1 MAQLDRFFQV
11 LLEREAQELRMVS
24 GEAPVF
30 LFETGHRP
38 ASSAKPSA
46 DQLLGLLAEVLG
58 VEKLEEARTGGMVA
72 TRIDRP
78 GIAVP
83 LIGTIR
89 VQGTRVEAVFR
100 AVRSAAGAA
109 GAAAPPAP
117 TAAPAAQTAAPA
129 PSSVTVHAKPGNGT
143 PEPSQP
149 AVRAAAAGPA
159 AAVIDLSPAGQR
171 GSQGLAKDA
180 EDPPVSAGGKSVS
193 VPTSRTVTEDSPPAV
208 RAAGP
213 VAKAPVTTGT
223 VSARVEALPGEPE
236 IARLLRRMVAE
247 RASDLHLSSGEIPI
261 VRVDGEIVRLA
272 DEPALAP
279 ERVRELVRAIMPER
293 HRAEYDEISDTDW
306 AYEVPGLAR
315 FRSNAFVDRKGP
327 GAVFRQIPSKILTAE
342 QLGLSEKILELCHL
356 TKGLVLVTGPT
367 GSGKSTTLTAM
378 IDHINKTRTDHVLTI
393 EDPIEFV
400 HENIRCLV
408 NQREVGTHTSSF
420 KKALRAALR
429 EDPDIVLVGE
439 LRDLETIAIAI
450 ETAETGHLVFGTL
463 HTTTAVGTIDRII
476 DQFPQGEQAQVRTM
490 LAECLRGV
498 IAQTLCKKIG
508 GGRAAAL
515 EVLIGT
521 PSVSNLVREGKTF
534 QIPSIMQ
541 TGKKLGMVSLND
553 ALLSLVKQKLVEP
566 EEALRRAVDKANLA
580 NAMKTAGF
588 DVASASK
595 DRELAATSS

>member
-109 GAAAPPAP
+109 GTAAPPAQ
-117 TAAPAAQTAAPA
+117 TAAPAAQTVAPA
-129 PSSVTVHAKPGNGT
+129 LVLAKPGHGD

-149 AVRAAAAGPA
+149 AVRAGAAGSA
-159 AAVIDLSPAGQR
+159 AAVIDLSSAGQR
-171 GSQGLAKDA
+171 GSEALAKDA
-180 EDPPVSAGGKSVS
+180 EDPPVPGTGGKSV
-193 VPTSRTVTEDSPPAV
+193 PAPASRTVTKDSPPAV
-208 RAAGP
+208 RSAGP
-213 VAKAPVTTGT
+213 VAKAPVSTGT

-595 DRELAATSS
+595 DRELAATPS